1 MSDTRLWC
9 DVPKEEKAEFLR
21 SGRAWETGII
31 AKAIAEEVASVYD
44 ELAVAKALAKQLLEA
59 IANHQ
64 TQTLHTGSGSFGRPP
79 DEVLWEVLK

>member
-1 MSDTRLWC
+1 MSDTRLWV

-44 ELAVAKALAKQLLEA
+44 ELAETKHRAEKAEKLNEFYMSGKKIRMSQL
-59 IANHQ
+59 
-64 TQTLHTGSGSFGRPP
+64 
-79 DEVLWEVLK
+79 